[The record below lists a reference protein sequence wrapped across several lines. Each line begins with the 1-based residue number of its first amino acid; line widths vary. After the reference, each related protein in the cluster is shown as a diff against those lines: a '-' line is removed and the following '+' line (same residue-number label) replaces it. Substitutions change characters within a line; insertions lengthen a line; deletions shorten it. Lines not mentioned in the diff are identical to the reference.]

1 MPSRTLRFLAVV
13 PLLTALHAA
22 PGGLEP
28 PRPAADGSPPSPA
41 APAAPAAGTESAG
54 LDELLRAGGWCRRA
68 VAAMR
73 LESAPEAVAAPRL
86 ARLLG
91 DPAWQVRAFAVAVI
105 ARRRLDLDVAALL
118 AEEAEPRVIRAM
130 LRSRVSY
137 DAARLHRGVE
147 RLLRSGASADRLLG
161 IELALAS
168 GDEALREDAE
178 DAFVSVVMR
187 LDAVE
192 GGTLSPRLAAISKAP
207 DLRRDW
213 RWRTW
218 VRKHRGNL
226 GLHGAFLVPAGAEDP
241 GWATLPPN
249 AVATLSEREF
259 LRLVDYLRELALAP
273 LDLGLAIDATASMSG
288 ELAEVQGG
296 LDDLMLFL
304 GDATAGIRVGL
315 VAYRDRQDRFEVVAL
330 DLTPS
335 IPEARRWLW
344 QLSAEG
350 GGDHPESVLP
360 ALRALLGDLAWGPD
374 RRRVAIL
381 VGDAPPHPGFGAAC
395 VELARRAAADGR
407 VVHVISAAPPRPEEQ
422 DHDDEDSADAPP
434 RPRRDDRR
442 GPPEHFP
449 EIAEAGGGR
458 LVELADGDSLVAELV
473 GLSVGGGFDEA
484 IRGFFDAYLAV
495 CR

>member
-1 MPSRTLRFLAVV
+1 MPHRTLKFLAVLSV
-13 PLLTALHAA
+13 LTASIAA
-22 PGGLEP
+22 AGPEP
-28 PRPAADGSPPSPA
+28 PPPPVESPPP
-41 APAAPAAGTESAG
+41 PAAGTESAG

-73 LESAPEAVAAPRL
+73 LESAPEAIAAPRL
-86 ARLLG
+86 ARLLA

-105 ARRRLDLDVAALL
+105 ARRRLDLDVAGIL
-118 AEEAEPRVIRAM
+118 AEESEPRVIRTM

-137 DAARLHRGVE
+137 DATRLGRGVE
-147 RLLRSGASADRLLG
+147 RLLRSSANADRLLG

-168 GDEALREDAE
+168 GDESLRKDAE

-218 VRKHRGNL
+218 VRKHRADL

-241 GWATLPPN
+241 GWASLPPN
-249 AVATLSEREF
+249 AVASLAEREF
-259 LRLVDYLRELALAP
+259 LRLVDYLRELALSP

-304 GDATAGIRVGL
+304 GDATAGIRVGM

-360 ALRALLGDLAWGPD
+360 ALRALLGDLSWGQD

-395 VELARRAAADGR
+395 VELARRAAADDR
-407 VVHVISAAPPRPEEQ
+407 VVHVISAAPPRPEEE
-422 DHDDEDSADAPP
+422 DDDADAPP
-434 RPRRDDRR
+434 RPRGNDRR